1 MSESRQNRP
10 RAPRAVGLWLLPV
23 LMVASVAF
31 SQAFAA
37 CLPSADPAIRQ
48 LQTLVDQD
56 AKAALR
62 QVQSLLKAEQGLS
75 PVNAQRLASL
85 YDVEAQAY
93 SILELTPDARGSV
106 AKGLLYAT
114 GETDPIR
121 LDLLATLAENVYDQA
136 DIDAADKLV
145 EGAHALQQQ

>member
-1 MSESRQNRP
+1 MHAAKRFVTVDVHRPTVPPAIWVTFPAAAHREAGGTFAGRKLCFENRDAALRSGVANLVVSEVPMSESRQNRLHV
-10 RAPRAVGLWLLPV
+10 PRAVGLWLLPV

-62 QVQSLLKAEQGLS
+62 QV
-75 PVNAQRLASL
+75 
-85 YDVEAQAY
+85 
-93 SILELTPDARGSV
+93 
-106 AKGLLYAT
+106 
-114 GETDPIR
+114 
-121 LDLLATLAENVYDQA
+121 
-136 DIDAADKLV
+136 
-145 EGAHALQQQ
+145 